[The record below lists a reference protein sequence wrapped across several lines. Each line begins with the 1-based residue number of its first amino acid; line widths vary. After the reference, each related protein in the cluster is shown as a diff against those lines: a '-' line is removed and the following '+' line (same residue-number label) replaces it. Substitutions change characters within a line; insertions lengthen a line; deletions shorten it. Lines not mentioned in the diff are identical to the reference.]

1 MVIAVVD
8 TVCLFFIPHYIIISE
23 EEFGV
28 TPSSQLTLVVSSEE
42 LMKLSLAS
50 TRLYLGE
57 ESSFSTAE
65 KGISIWTIPQSI
77 NKMKGWCNLDIKLKT
92 NKEGFI

>member
-1 MVIAVVD
+1 VVVAMVD

-42 LMKLSLAS
+42 LMNDQVFFVNLKLL
-50 TRLYLGE
+50 LQ
-57 ESSFSTAE
+57 AE
-65 KGISIWTIPQSI
+65 TQ
-77 NKMKGWCNLDIKLKT
+77 
-92 NKEGFI
+92 